1 MAAVRDEIFEKLKT
15 IENEDFLNSILHLVQ
30 NVDKE
35 GIYQFSDQQKTD
47 IDESISQ
54 IEKGEYSS
62 HEDVMKKYLK

>member
-1 MAAVRDEIFEKLKT
+1 MAAIRDEIFEKLKT